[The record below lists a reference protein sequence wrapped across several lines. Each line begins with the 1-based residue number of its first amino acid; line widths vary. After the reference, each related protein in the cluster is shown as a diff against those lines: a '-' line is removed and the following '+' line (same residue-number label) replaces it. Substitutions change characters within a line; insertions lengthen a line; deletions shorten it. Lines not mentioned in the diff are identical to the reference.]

1 MAGSLTTMGRKFW
14 QTISSIKTGVIL
26 LILVVIVSAAGT
38 IILQRPVT
46 DPEEMQRAYSPQ
58 MLHLLDALRLTDI
71 FHAWWFVLLLVMVS
85 FSIVAASIQRFPN
98 AWRYFARPYKNTD
111 EIFRKALPNQ
121 ARIAVTDE
129 KFALGAAERAFRRMH
144 LKPEHVARDEH
155 RSLYAEKHRISEFAV
170 YIVHASLLLIF
181 LGGIVD
187 AVWGWR
193 GFVSLTR
200 GEVSSQVR
208 LQDGTVRQLPIS
220 IRCEAAGQENYTDGT
235 PKKWWSK
242 LVVVDGGKDVLRKEI
257 VVNDPL
263 VYGGIRFYQSS
274 YGMTGKVDKLILN
287 ASSVQ
292 NVGAPQE
299 LSLNVD
305 EVAQLDP
312 DTTVK
317 FAEFIPDYVIGDGQ
331 IYARSTQLENPAAHL
346 IVESKKTGKALNYWI
361 PAIEGFAQNADSPYK
376 FEPKDLKMAYFTGL
390 QVSHEPGQWAVW
402 AGVVLMGLGLAV
414 VFYLVHMR
422 FWATIVHEANG
433 TSHLWVG
440 GAANK
445 NKDVFEQKFQKL
457 VEEIKAELSQQKV
470 TCIPE
475 HEHEP
480 SLTGVGSR

>member
-121 ARIAVTDE
+121 ASIAVPDE

-144 LKPEHVARDEH
+144 LKPEHVARNEH

-208 LQDGTVRQLPIS
+208 LQDGTVRQLPIA
-220 IRCEAAGQENYTDGT
+220 IRCDAAGQENYTDGT
-235 PKKWWSK
+235 PKKWWSN

-287 ASSVQ
+287 ASSAQ
-292 NVGAPQE
+292 KAGAPQE

-346 IVESKKTGKALNYWI
+346 IVESKKNGKALNYWI

>member
-1 MAGSLTTMGRKFW
+1 MAGSLARASRKFW
-14 QTISSIKTGVIL
+14 QTVSSIKTGVIL

-46 DPEEMQRAYSPQ
+46 EPDEMQRAYSPQ
-58 MLHLLDALRLTDI
+58 MLQLLDALGLTDI

-346 IVESKKTGKALNYWI
+346 IVESKKTGKTLNYWI

-457 VEEIKAELSQQKV
+457 VEEIKAE
-470 TCIPE
+470 
-475 HEHEP
+475 
-480 SLTGVGSR
+480 

>member
-1 MAGSLTTMGRKFW
+1 MAGSLARASRKFW
-14 QTISSIKTGVIL
+14 QTVSSIKTGVIL

-46 DPEEMQRAYSPQ
+46 EPDEMQRAYSPQ
-58 MLHLLDALRLTDI
+58 MLQLLDALGLTDI
-71 FHAWWFVLLLVMVS
+71 FHAWWFVLLLVAVS
-85 FSIVAASIQRFPN
+85 FSIVAASIERFPN
-98 AWRYFARPYKNTD
+98 AWRYVARPYKSTD

-121 ARIAVTDE
+121 VRLAVRDEAFAIA
-129 KFALGAAERAFRRMH
+129 AAERAFRRMH
-144 LKPEHVARDEH
+144 LKPERVTSEH
-155 RSLYAEKHRISEFAV
+155 RTSLYAEKHRISEFAV

-193 GFVSLTR
+193 GFISLTR
-200 GEVSSQVR
+200 GETSNQVQMR
-208 LQDGTVRQLPIS
+208 DGSTRVLPIA
-220 IRCEAAGQENYTDGT
+220 IRCEAAGQENYTDGS

-242 LVVVDGGKDVLRKEI
+242 LVVVDAGRDTLRKEI

-274 YGMTGKVDKLILN
+274 YGMTGKVDKLVLN
-287 ASSVQ
+287 ATSDKA
-292 NVGAPQE
+292 GTQE
-299 LSLNVD
+299 ISLNVD

-317 FAEFIPDYVIGDGQ
+317 FAEFIPDYVVRDGQ
-331 IYARSTQLENPAAHL
+331 IYTRSTQVDNPAAHL
-346 IVESKKTGKALNYWI
+346 IVESRKSGKSVNYWI
-361 PAIEGFAQNADSPYK
+361 PAIEGFEQNAASPYK

-402 AGVVLMGLGLAV
+402 AGVILMGLGLAI
-414 VFYLVHMR
+414 VFYLVHTR
-422 FWATIVHEANG
+422 FWATVVHDANG
-433 TSHLWVG
+433 TLQLWVG

-445 NKDVFEQKFQKL
+445 NKDVFEHKFRKL
-457 VEEIKAELSQQKV
+457 VEEIQSELKQQKE

-480 SLTGVGSR
+480 SLAGVGNR

>member
-1 MAGSLTTMGRKFW
+1 MAGTMGAASRKFW

-46 DPEEMQRAYSPQ
+46 DADEMQRAYSPQ
-58 MLHLLDALRLTDI
+58 MLHLLDVLGLTDI

-85 FSIVAASIQRFPN
+85 FSIVAASIERFPN
-98 AWRYFARPYKNTD
+98 AWRYFARPYKSTD
-111 EIFRKALPNQ
+111 EIFRKALPTQ
-121 ARIAVTDE
+121 ARLAVRDE
-129 KFALGAAERAFRRMH
+129 KFALGAAERAFRRLH
-144 LKPEHVARDEH
+144 LKPERITRNERV
-155 RSLYAEKHRISEFAV
+155 SLYAEKHRISEFAV

-193 GFVSLTR
+193 GFVSLTQ
-200 GEVSSQVR
+200 GETSNQVR
-208 LQDGTVRQLPIS
+208 MQDGTIRQIPIS

-242 LVVVDGGKDVLRKEI
+242 LVVVDDGKDTLKKEI

-274 YGMTGKVDKLILN
+274 YGMTGQVDKLVLN
-287 ASSVQ
+287 ASSGQ
-292 NVGAPQE
+292 ASAGTREITLKA
-299 LSLNVD
+299 D

-312 DTTVK
+312 ETTVK
-317 FAEFIPDYVIGDGQ
+317 FAEFIPDYVVRDGQ
-331 IYARSTQLENPAAHL
+331 IYTRSTQVENPAAHL
-346 IVESKKTGKALNYWI
+346 IVESKGKTLNYWI
-361 PAIEGFAQNADSPYK
+361 PAIEGFAQNAESPYK

-422 FWATIVHEANG
+422 FWAAIVHDASG
-433 TSHLWVG
+433 TLQLWVG

-445 NKDVFEQKFQKL
+445 NKDVFEQKFRKL
-457 VEEIKAELSQQKV
+457 VEEIQLEMKQEKEA
-470 TCIPE
+470 CIPE

-480 SLTGVGSR
+480 SLAGVGSR